1 MSGEKFTMR
10 PTLRAVIAF
19 VALLVLFAAVV
30 PNRSDAQKSTASH
43 LIRIAEESLEVQ
55 YHTLVHGDINGAL
68 TGRQLVDSY
77 RESRMKRFGEEKQT
91 RDELKRRKLDF
102 KDFTT
107 KLVDPS
113 VEVSGA
119 YATVLAK
126 EQTELAWSSE
136 SLTTRLTDTHLFK
149 FENVKG
155 RWTLVGDDIVPPVSS
170 ESALLLNDSAFELP
184 LSEAWTRSMRLAH
197 HGSTNPPRKPVFNVY
212 NAGTAGEYAR
222 TYATSRNPDYKNFTN
237 DCTNFVSQS
246 LFAGGWTL
254 VGTVD
259 RTNDANWFYAC
270 PWISYSWGAAYNQWD
285 FVRNY
290 SNRAIELPVTATD
303 QHPDEARLF
312 EGDLVY
318 CDWNPPGPDG
328 RVDHVTIVTS
338 KLASGDIALS
348 YHTTDTLNISIPLMF
363 DRIHAQGLHVQFRAF
378 RIKDTY

>member
-1 MSGEKFTMR
+1 MR
-10 PTLRAVIAF
+10 PTLRAVIA
-19 VALLVLFAAVV
+19 LVVLFELFAAIV
-30 PNRSDAQKSTASH
+30 PNRSNAQKSPAAD

-68 TGRQLVDSY
+68 SGRQLAASY
-77 RESRMKRFGEEKQT
+77 RESRMKRFNEEKQT
-91 RDELKRRKLDF
+91 RDELKRRRSDF

-107 KLVDPS
+107 KLIEPS

-126 EQTELAWSSE
+126 EQTELIWASE

-149 FENVKG
+149 FENVQG
-155 RWTLVGDDIVPPVSS
+155 RWTLVGDDIVPAVSS
-170 ESALLLNDSAFELP
+170 ASALLLNDSAFELP
-184 LSEAWTRSMRLAH
+184 LSEAWTRPMRLAH
-197 HGSTNPPRKPVFNVY
+197 HGSTSPPRKPLFNTF
-212 NAGTAGEYAR
+212 NGGTAAEYAR
-222 TYATSRNPDYKNFTN
+222 TYATSRNPDYKNFTTN

-285 FVRNY
+285 FIRNY

-303 QHPDEARLF
+303 QYPDEARLF
-312 EGDLVY
+312 EGDVVY

-328 RVDHVTIVTS
+328 RVDHATIVTS
-338 KLASGDIALS
+338 KFASGDIALS
-348 YHTTDTLNISIPLMF
+348 YHTTDTLNISIPLLF
-363 DRIHAQGLHVQFRAF
+363 DRIHAQNLHVQFRAF